1 MIHRIETE
9 LATHQNLTDV
19 ILVCDR
25 VGFSAHR
32 FVLAATSALL
42 ARVLGTD
49 YAAKETNEHAAAAAA
64 ATPRSNSETSL
75 VRYDCKILR
84 MSFMNAP

>member
-1 MIHRIETE
+1 MSLLTLIHRIENQP
-9 LATHQNLTDV
+9 ATRQNLTDV

-42 ARVLGTD
+42 ARVLSTD
-49 YAAKETNEHAAAAAA
+49 YAAKDAAEHAAAAAA

-75 VRYDCKILR
+75 VRCE
-84 MSFMNAP
+84 